1 MRVLRL
7 TTDDAE
13 IWSRVGDGETFVS
26 DIVDQATVPAA
37 KMIVGFGRVGR
48 DEALVSR

>member
-1 MRVLRL
+1 MRVPRMLR
-7 TTDDAE
+7 
-13 IWSRVGDGETFVS
+13 SGPRVGDGETFVS

-37 KMIVGFGRVGR
+37 KMIVGFGRLGR